1 MYTVPDSPLSIE
13 SRSFMLFQW
22 IKLDLFRSEIDRY
35 TQEYLITA
43 QQTAFGCWNVHQRVK
58 DEAGFDHLEIAQ
70 PIRKPLKHKQKVS
83 VESSFKGFYLIPSSF
98 DAILLEKLLHRRDGF
113 LRISHQF
120 CILNQHPFGQ
130 RSTPYHWFQSSS
142 RTMGPSSKC
151 PVRPKRP

>member
-1 MYTVPDSPLSIE
+1 MYAVPDSPQSIE
-13 SRSFMLFQW
+13 SRSFMLLQW
-22 IKLDLFRSEIDRY
+22 TKLDLFRSEIDRY

-83 VESSFKGFYLIPSSF
+83 VESSFKGFYPIPSSF

-113 LRISHQF
+113 LRSPINF
-120 CILNQHPFGQ
+120 AI
-130 RSTPYHWFQSSS
+130 
-142 RTMGPSSKC
+142 GPSFNDCCSVEV
-151 PVRPKRP
+151 PVCSEVVNQDKIHLKSISRNNSE